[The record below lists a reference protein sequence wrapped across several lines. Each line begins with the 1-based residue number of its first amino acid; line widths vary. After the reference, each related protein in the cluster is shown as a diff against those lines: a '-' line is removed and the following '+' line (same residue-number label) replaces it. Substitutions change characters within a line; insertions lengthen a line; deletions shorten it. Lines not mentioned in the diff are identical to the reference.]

1 MKTDVFD
8 DILCLCMGND
18 LTTFR
23 REFAEIVGTLNRNE
37 VGYFLTGSAAV
48 SEYVNPFATTELDI
62 QLFTHSVAEVADLLI
77 PLDLDLTRDNNQL
90 LIKSKQQTGRN
101 FELLIYVHQPVP
113 FASQHYQP
121 GGFASV
127 LGVPQVPVADI
138 QLLIW
143 YQLRW
148 MLEGGRHDRLQ
159 YKVYLA
165 QLLASE
171 RFLLDTTRE
180 WLTANAEPQIIQ
192 RFESAVCDMEHAKL
206 NPGLS
211 WEEVQERKKQLYQ
224 QFMRQSK
231 SGSEPVKD

>member
-8 DILCLCMGND
+8 DLLCLCLCDD
-18 LTTFR
+18 LSTFR

-62 QLFTHSVAEVADLLI
+62 QLLTHSVADVTDLLI
-77 PLDLDLTRDNNQL
+77 PLDLDLSLDNNQL
-90 LIKSKQQTGRN
+90 LIKSKQQIDSN

-113 FASQHYQP
+113 FASRYYLP
-121 GGFASV
+121 SSFASV
-127 LGVPQVPVADI
+127 LGIQQVPVADI

-148 MLEGGRHDRLQ
+148 MLESGREDSLQ

-165 QLLASE
+165 QLLTSE
-171 RFLLDTTRE
+171 SFALDATRD
-180 WLTANAEPQIIQ
+180 WLTANAEPQIIE
-192 RFESAVCDMEHAKL
+192 RFELAVCDMEHAKL

-211 WEEVQERKKQLYQ
+211 WEEVQERKKRLHEEYVNAK
-224 QFMRQSK
+224 FR
-231 SGSEPVKD
+231 

>member
-8 DILCLCMGND
+8 DLLCLCMGDD

-23 REFAEIVGTLNRNE
+23 CEFAEIVGTLNHNE

-62 QLFTHSVAEVADLLI
+62 QLLTHSAADVANLLI
-77 PLDLDLTRDNNQL
+77 PLDLDLTLDNNQL
-90 LIKSKQQTGRN
+90 LIKSKQQTSRN
-101 FELLIYVHQPVP
+101 FELLIYVYQPVP

-127 LGVPQVPVADI
+127 LGIQQVPVADI

-148 MLEGGRHDRLQ
+148 MLEGGRLDRLQ

-165 QLLASE
+165 QLLESE
-171 RFLLDTTRE
+171 RLTLGATRE
-180 WLTANAEPQIIQ
+180 WLKAYTDTQILLL
-192 RFESAVCDMEHAKL
+192 FESAVSDMEHAKL

-211 WEEVQERKKQLYQ
+211 WAEVQALKKRLHEEY
-224 QFMRQSK
+224 
-231 SGSEPVKD
+231 VKAK